1 MEGPEMHV
9 AKLIAITEVRNVPPD
24 IRPFVEFKAAVEDR
38 KLSEDERVAVLVI
51 DMTTCY
57 VPVFLKNPVSMEQLE
72 EELSKQDAKLSP
84 DSREHLSELLK

>member
-24 IRPFVEFKAAVEDR
+24 IRPFIEFKAAIEDR
-38 KLSEDERVAVLVI
+38 KLSEDERVAVLMI

-57 VPVFLKNPVSMEQLE
+57 VPVFLKDPISMKQLE
-72 EELSKQDAKLSP
+72 DELSKQDAKLSA
-84 DSREHLSELLK
+84 DSKEHLSEHLK